1 MSQPTTEQLQ
11 RELATLTAEKAE
23 LARQLDLERSRS
35 ATAGVADVPAAKR
48 NRRGWG
54 WTVLSTALVAI
65 GVLLAPVAVV
75 STWAHRELTDT
86 AYFVNT
92 FAPLAQKPE
101 VQDFVAA
108 EAVAA
113 IDSAID
119 LDEIADNLFTGLDG
133 LDLTPRAKEALV
145 LLKAPAVAGVR
156 GLISSTVTEF
166 VRSDAFATIWK
177 DAITITHQQLVS
189 TATGQKDAAV
199 SVGNNQE
206 ISLNLGPIIRAVKE
220 QLVADGFGIAANIPE
235 ISRSIVIAEAESV
248 GLYLT
253 IYQLVVAIGIWLP
266 WVSLLIVAAGVLV
279 ARRRAL
285 ALAWAASALLL
296 TMVLV
301 GSGISIGKNVF
312 ALAVSSSIPQ
322 GAALALY
329 SGILAFVSDIV
340 VVVAVLAAAV
350 LIITLFAGPWRWARR
365 LRSLGS
371 ATFASLRETAERHRI
386 STGRTG
392 EWLYRWRIPLRIAV
406 AVVCSAILVFNR
418 PLAPAMIVWTAI
430 IGVVVVAALELAARP
445 PRSEP
450 VAP

>member
-23 LARQLDLERSRS
+23 LARQLELERSKSSTADLADAPS
-35 ATAGVADVPAAKR
+35 ANR
-48 NRRGWG
+48 NRHGWG
-54 WTVLSTALVAI
+54 WTVLATALVAI

-189 TATGQKDAAV
+189 TATGQKDAAF

-340 VVVAVLAAAV
+340 VVVAVLAGAV
-350 LIITLFAGPWRWARR
+350 LLITLFAGPWRWASR

-371 ATFASLRETAERHRI
+371 AAFASLRETAERHRI

-392 EWLYRWRIPLRIAV
+392 EWLYRWRVPLRIAV

-430 IGVVVVAALELAARP
+430 IGVVLVAALELAARP
-445 PRSEP
+445 PRREP